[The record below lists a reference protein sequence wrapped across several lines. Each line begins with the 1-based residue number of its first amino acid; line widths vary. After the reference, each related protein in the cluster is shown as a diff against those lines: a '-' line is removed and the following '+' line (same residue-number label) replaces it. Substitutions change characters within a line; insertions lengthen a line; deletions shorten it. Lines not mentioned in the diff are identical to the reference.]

1 MPAIK
6 RPNKGKNKMSNT
18 NPQVKKGMFITVVE
32 WTSHRDNSYRG
43 DCMEVVVVDE
53 NLVRVE
59 RINHYS
65 NTRDKITLDLNR
77 VIVRELSAE
86 FVESCRPYPSDAN
99 AAA

>member
-6 RPNKGKNKMSNT
+6 RAKQRENIMSNA

-32 WTSHRDNSYRG
+32 WTSHKDNSYKG
-43 DCMEVVVVDE
+43 DCLEVKVVDD
-53 NLVRVE
+53 NLLRVE

-65 NTRDKITLDLNR
+65 QTRDKFTLDLNR
-77 VIVRELSAE
+77 VIVRELSPE
-86 FVESCRPYPSDAN
+86 FVDSCRPFPSDV